1 MQSKTE
7 VNIYCEICNDHYFS
21 FMVNHNRKKL
31 VIRIP
36 PCSNCFEDDEPHPGS
51 RLGDAMHG

>member
-1 MQSKTE
+1 MKTE
-7 VNIYCEICNDHYFS
+7 VNVYCEICNDNYFS
-21 FMVNHNRKKL
+21 FMIYHSKKK
-31 VIRIP
+31 VAIRIP